1 MVLNTQ
7 SYMWDGIGM
16 VGYLLG
22 PTLRAPYGANNGIS
36 RTLLRFLVYAL
47 AVYRVPVYSLQVCID
62 FLCIDNRCIN
72 YMCIDI
78 VCIDFPE

>member
-22 PTLRAPYGANNGIS
+22 PTLRAPYGANKDRNKDGPFLS
-36 RTLLRFLVYAL
+36 PPKDYEALSSAATLRPRGMLTS
-47 AVYRVPVYSLQVCID
+47 SLDQKT
-62 FLCIDNRCIN
+62 
-72 YMCIDI
+72 
-78 VCIDFPE
+78 

>member
-22 PTLRAPYGANNGIS
+22 PTLRAPYGANNDN
-36 RTLLRFLVYAL
+36 AL
-47 AVYRVPVYSLQVCID
+47 KVKPVVSYRYTQSQHRPGEQMWWNADST
-62 FLCIDNRCIN
+62 
-72 YMCIDI
+72 
-78 VCIDFPE
+78 